1 MRYKSLQD
9 NWSSKGLLTA
19 SETSYKGLEDLAQN
33 NQLQQITLLINFQ
46 KYWWWLN
53 KQGNHNANLAW
64 KCKFGQ
70 GFAKSRPAAQRPA
83 AHGPRRPSGPAA
95 WRPSGPRPGGPVL
108 SSPSS
113 SPDFPQFFCPAV
125 NPCSCTDLHR
135 VWACKMDDGEFEFVY
150 HFNHLNPC
158 FCLLHVVQIRTFSF
172 SVHSSLYR
180 NR

>member
-9 NWSSKGLLTA
+9 NWSSNGLLTA

-70 GFAKSRPAAQRPA
+70 CANVGYSGHEDNSLIIFLLKFTTLVTRHLHSKYQTNIHFWGLIFMWRTKQRQIWMQTPTLLLGAKVKQNLGKLDINSTFTPPLQKSKLSPFHFWTKFAA
-83 AHGPRRPSGPAA
+83 
-95 WRPSGPRPGGPVL
+95 
-108 SSPSS
+108 
-113 SPDFPQFFCPAV
+113 
-125 NPCSCTDLHR
+125 
-135 VWACKMDDGEFEFVY
+135 
-150 HFNHLNPC
+150 
-158 FCLLHVVQIRTFSF
+158 RT
-172 SVHSSLYR
+172 
-180 NR
+180 NE

>member
-95 WRPSGPRPGGPVL
+95 WRPSGPRPSARDGPAARWPSPVQSVVQSWFSTVFL
-108 SSPSS
+108 SSGKSM
-113 SPDFPQFFCPAV
+113 
-125 NPCSCTDLHR
+125 LMHR
-135 VWACKMDDGEFEFVY
+135 SASGLGMQNGRWWVW
-150 HFNHLNPC
+150 
-158 FCLLHVVQIRTFSF
+158 IRLPF
-172 SVHSSLYR
+172 
-180 NR
+180 